1 MFSKIFKILND
12 CKFYFKNPKA
22 NELVVLD
29 NESIEYLENILKNR
43 NYFILITRLTN
54 LKKIYLTP
62 KIIFFFFLLLQR
74 QYFFSLFIST
84 NKDYKST
91 SYYYLY

>member
-54 LKKIYLTP
+54 LKKIY
-62 KIIFFFFLLLQR
+62 
-74 QYFFSLFIST
+74 
-84 NKDYKST
+84 
-91 SYYYLY
+91 